1 MTLNQSNADIKLMG
15 NIEFLS
21 SLPLTKNSKDY
32 QNYIT
37 PKMSFRFNPNDM
49 KNYFR

>member
-1 MTLNQSNADIKLMG
+1 MG

-49 KNYFR
+49 KNYSR